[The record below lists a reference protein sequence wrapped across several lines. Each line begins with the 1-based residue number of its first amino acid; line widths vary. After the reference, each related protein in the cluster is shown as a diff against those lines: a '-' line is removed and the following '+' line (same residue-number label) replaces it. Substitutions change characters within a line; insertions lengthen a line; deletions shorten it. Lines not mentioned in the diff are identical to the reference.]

1 MTTVLGFPNLAVQ
14 MLTIQIVLDHDH
26 TDYVD
31 VNFIQEFP
39 YSDDLCYISHCYP
52 YPYSQLYQWL
62 LQLEQDDSRWCNV
75 TKQVMC
81 KSLAGNDVF
90 LLTITE
96 RNASEEE
103 LQQRKGVILTA
114 RVHPGETNSSWMMQ
128 GAIEFLISDHPSARD
143 IRKLCVIKIIPMLN
157 PDGVIVGNYRCS
169 LAKADL
175 NRVYRK
181 PSKELFP
188 TVWHTKQMIECL
200 LQEKGTKDVIA
211 YVDLHGHSR
220 KHNIFTYGCHMPGCN
235 LEQLLEG
242 RLLPWLLFQQCPEKF
257 SFNSCKFSVHKCK
270 ESTGRVVMWRM
281 GIANS
286 FTLEATFCGTKLS
299 PIPRH
304 FTVED
309 YKSMGGD
316 LCKVISNYAK
326 YKHSKISMTGSLVNL
341 ALHLKASSEENN
353 CVIST
358 VVTHATST
366 SPTAACVPAEFGMTS
381 EKVTDNFSAQQQPVD
396 IIKNCKIEDLENE
409 STTSGSDTSN
419 DDFGSCSTHK
429 RVQRRSRKK
438 DREGKKNRKKRKLVK
453 LSKSSVTGGTPVTTL
468 PQVERDKKSL
478 HACNPIIKMPPFVN
492 RYANRS
498 NGGIPMFA
506 EERLRERKA
515 KKSETCLENNS
526 YLQDLSTSEVIE
538 TVDYH
543 ITPSPIQFDSKLQKS
558 QSAKAAC
565 TQTKN
570 TLPSRK
576 SYSATGNPDDHPTVS
591 TSFVLSK
598 PTRSMDKKLPEHCH
612 SSYNFLTSSDLTTLL
627 DSHYHTRKSIEPQRF
642 HHKTRKLG
650 HNLNI
655 STDDSSWY
663 SLPSIC
669 QLKSKRL

>member
-1 MTTVLGFPNLAVQ
+1 
-14 MLTIQIVLDHDH
+14 
-26 TDYVD
+26 
-31 VNFIQEFP
+31 
-39 YSDDLCYISHCYP
+39 
-52 YPYSQLYQWL
+52 
-62 LQLEQDDSRWCNV
+62 
-75 TKQVMC
+75 MC

-96 RNASEEE
+96 RGASAEE
-103 LQQRKGVILTA
+103 LQQRKGVVLTA

-143 IRKLCVIKIIPMLN
+143 MRKLCIIKVVPMLN

-188 TVWHTKQMIECL
+188 TVWHTKQMIESF

-257 SFNSCKFSVHKCK
+257 SFSSCKFSVHKCK

-309 YKSMGGD
+309 YKTMGED

-326 YKHSKISMTGSLVNL
+326 YKHCKASMTGSLVNL
-341 ALHLKASSEENN
+341 ALHLKANSEENDS
-353 CVIST
+353 VLST
-358 VVTHATST
+358 VITQATSM
-366 SPTAACVPAEFGMTS
+366 SSMAINAPVEFGITKS
-381 EKVTDNFSAQQQPVD
+381 EDYSTQQQPID

-419 DDFGSCSTHK
+419 DEFTSYSTHK
-429 RVQRRSRKK
+429 RLQRRSRKK
-438 DREGKKNRKKRKLVK
+438 DTEGKKSRKKRKMVK
-453 LSKSSVTGGTPVTTL
+453 LSVKSSLAPVTPTPL
-468 PQVERDKKSL
+468 GQIERDKKSP
-478 HACNPIIKMPPFVN
+478 HTVNAIIKMPLFVN

-506 EERLRERKA
+506 EERLRERRA
-515 KKSETCLENNS
+515 KRTETCS
-526 YLQDLSTSEVIE
+526 YLQDDHPTGEVE
-538 TVDYH
+538 TIDH
-543 ITPSPIQFDSKLQKS
+543 LLTPSPIQFDAKQKS
-558 QSAKAAC
+558 LSAKVA
-565 TQTKN
+565 TQSKN
-570 TLPSRK
+570 MVPSRK
-576 SYSATGNPDDHPTVS
+576 SHSASGNLEEQS
-591 TSFVLSK
+591 SSFTLSK
-598 PTRSMDKKLPEHCH
+598 PTTYKIERKLSEQCNA
-612 SSYNFLTSSDLTTLL
+612 SFNYLTSNDVTMLL
-627 DSHYHTRKSIEPQRF
+627 DSHYQTRKSMGPRCF
-642 HHKTRKLG
+642 HHKTKILG

-655 STDDSSWY
+655 STDDSSLC

-669 QLKSKRL
+669 QWKK

>member
-1 MTTVLGFPNLAVQ
+1 MYFV
-14 MLTIQIVLDHDH
+14 
-26 TDYVD
+26 
-31 VNFIQEFP
+31 QEFA

-52 YPYSQLYQWL
+52 YPYSQLCQWL
-62 LQLEQDDSRWCNV
+62 LKMEQDDKKWCNV

-96 RNASEEE
+96 SNASEEE

-128 GAIEFLISDHPSARD
+128 GAVEFLTSDHPSAKE
-143 IRKLCVIKIIPMLN
+143 IRKLCVIKIVPMLN

-181 PSKELFP
+181 PRKELFP
-188 TVWHTKQMIECL
+188 TVWCTKQMIESFL
-200 LQEKGTKDVIA
+200 LEKGTKDIIA

-257 SFNSCKFSVHKCK
+257 SFSSCKFSVHKCK

-281 GIANS
+281 GITNS

-299 PIPRH
+299 PMPRH

-309 YKSMGGD
+309 YKTMGED

-326 YKHSKISMTGSLVNL
+326 YKHSKTSMMGSLINL
-341 ALHLKASSEENN
+341 ALHLKACSEENDS
-353 CVIST
+353 ILST
-358 VVTHATST
+358 AITQATST
-366 SPTAACVPAEFGMTS
+366 SAATAILPAAEFDISS
-381 EKVTDNFSAQQQPVD
+381 EKVDICSSQQQQPVD

-419 DDFGSCSTHK
+419 DDEFGPTSTHK
-429 RVQRRSRKK
+429 QLQRRPRKK
-438 DREGKKNRKKRKLVK
+438 KDTEGKKSRKRKKMVK
-453 LSKSSVTGGTPVTTL
+453 LSTKPSITGNSPTSTPL
-468 PQVERDKKSL
+468 PLVDREKKST
-478 HACNPIIKMPPFVN
+478 HITASPVVKIPPFVN

-515 KKSETCLENNS
+515 KKSEAESCS
-526 YLQDLSTSEVIE
+526 YLQDLPTSEVIE
-538 TVDYH
+538 TIDYH
-543 ITPSPIQFDSKLQKS
+543 VSRSPIQFDAKLQQKS
-558 QSAKAAC
+558 QSAKTAA
-565 TQTKN
+565 TQLKN
-570 TLPSRK
+570 NLPLRK
-576 SYSATGNPDDHPTVS
+576 SLSATGNFDEHHVTS
-591 TSFVLSK
+591 TSLMPAKPASK
-598 PTRSMDKKLPEHCH
+598 VKLPEHCYP
-612 SSYNFLTSSDLTTLL
+612 SYFITSSDVTTLL
-627 DSHYHTRKSIEPQRF
+627 DCQYHGRSIGPQRP
-642 HHKTRKLG
+642 HHKTKKLG

-669 QLKSKRL
+669 QWKCKHL

>member
-1 MTTVLGFPNLAVQ
+1 
-14 MLTIQIVLDHDH
+14 
-26 TDYVD
+26 
-31 VNFIQEFP
+31 
-39 YSDDLCYISHCYP
+39 
-52 YPYSQLYQWL
+52 
-62 LQLEQDDSRWCNV
+62 
-75 TKQVMC
+75 MC

-96 RNASEEE
+96 RGASAEE
-103 LQQRKGVILTA
+103 LQQRKGVVLTA

-143 IRKLCVIKIIPMLN
+143 IRKLCIIKIVPMLN

-188 TVWHTKQMIECL
+188 TVWHTKQMIESF
-200 LQEKGTKDVIA
+200 LQEKGTKDIIA

-257 SFNSCKFSVHKCK
+257 SFSSCKFSVHKCK

-304 FTVED
+304 FTIED
-309 YKSMGGD
+309 YKTMGED

-326 YKHSKISMTGSLVNL
+326 YKDSKISMTGSLVNL
-341 ALHLKASSEENN
+341 ALHLKANSEENDS
-353 CVIST
+353 VLST
-358 VVTHATST
+358 VITQATRMSST
-366 SPTAACVPAEFGMTS
+366 AISAPVELGITN
-381 EKVTDNFSAQQQPVD
+381 EKSDDYSIQQQQPID

-419 DDFGSCSTHK
+419 DEFSSYSTHK
-429 RVQRRSRKK
+429 RLQRRSRKK
-438 DREGKKNRKKRKLVK
+438 DTEGKKSRKKRKMVK
-453 LSKSSVTGGTPVTTL
+453 LSVKSSLATSSPVTPTPL
-468 PQVERDKKSL
+468 AQVERDKKSP
-478 HACNPIIKMPPFVN
+478 HTINPTIKMPPFVN
-492 RYANRS
+492 RYAHRS

-506 EERLRERKA
+506 EERLRERRA
-515 KKSETCLENNS
+515 KKTEASLDTCS
-526 YLQDLSTSEVIE
+526 YLQDYPTSEVE
-538 TVDYH
+538 TIDYLL
-543 ITPSPIQFDSKLQKS
+543 TPSPIQFDAKQKS
-558 QSAKAAC
+558 LSAKVA
-565 TQTKN
+565 TQSRN
-570 TLPSRK
+570 TMPSRK
-576 SYSATGNPDDHPTVS
+576 SYSASGNFEEQS
-591 TSFVLSK
+591 TSLMLSK
-598 PTRSMDKKLPEHCH
+598 PTAYKIERKLSEQCNA
-612 SSYNFLTSSDLTTLL
+612 SFNFLTSNEVTALL
-627 DSHYHTRKSIEPQRF
+627 DSHYQTRKSIGPPRF
-642 HHKTRKLG
+642 HHKTKILG

-655 STDDSSWY
+655 STDDSSWC
-663 SLPSIC
+663 SLPSIS
-669 QLKSKRL
+669 QWKK

>member
-1 MTTVLGFPNLAVQ
+1 MYLY
-14 MLTIQIVLDHDH
+14 M
-26 TDYVD
+26 
-31 VNFIQEFP
+31 QEFP
-39 YSDDLCYISHCYP
+39 YSEDLCYISHCYP
-52 YPYSQLYQWL
+52 YPYSQLCQWL
-62 LQLEQDDSRWCNV
+62 LQLEQDDKKWCNV

-96 RNASEEE
+96 NNASEEE

-128 GAIEFLISDHPSARD
+128 GAIEFLTSDHPSARE
-143 IRKLCVIKIIPMLN
+143 IRKLCIIKIVPMLN

-181 PSKELFP
+181 PRKELFP
-188 TVWHTKQMIECL
+188 TVWCTKQMIESFL
-200 LQEKGTKDVIA
+200 LEKGTKDVIA

-257 SFNSCKFSVHKCK
+257 SFSSCKFSVHKCK

-309 YKSMGGD
+309 YKIMGED

-326 YKHSKISMTGSLVNL
+326 YKHSKSSMTGSLIKL
-341 ALHLKASSEENN
+341 ALHLKACSEESD
-353 CVIST
+353 CVLTNAHAITPATTTIVST
-358 VVTHATST
+358 
-366 SPTAACVPAEFGMTS
+366 AEFNMTR
-381 EKVTDNFSAQQQPVD
+381 EKVDNCSTQPQPID

-419 DDFGSCSTHK
+419 DEFGSCSTHK
-429 RVQRRSRKK
+429 QLQRRPRKKKDAEGKKSRKK
-438 DREGKKNRKKRKLVK
+438 KMVK
-453 LSKSSVTGGTPVTTL
+453 LSTKPSVPGNSPTSTPL
-468 PQVERDKKSL
+468 PLVEKEKKSP
-478 HACNPIIKMPPFVN
+478 HIIVNPIVKMPPFVN

-515 KKSETCLENNS
+515 KKSEAESS
-526 YLQDLSTSEVIE
+526 YLQDLPTSEVIE
-538 TVDYH
+538 TIDYH
-543 ITPSPIQFDSKLQKS
+543 ISPSPIQFDTKVQQKS
-558 QSAKAAC
+558 LSARATTTQSR
-565 TQTKN
+565 N
-570 TLPSRK
+570 SLPLRK
-576 SYSATGNPDDHPTVS
+576 SYSATGNFDEHTIAS
-591 TSFVLSK
+591 SSFMLTKLTTSKL
-598 PTRSMDKKLPEHCH
+598 MEKKLPEYCNP
-612 SSYNFLTSSDLTTLL
+612 SYFTASSDVTALL
-627 DSHYHTRKSIEPQRF
+627 DCHYQSRSIGSQRSY
-642 HHKTRKLG
+642 HKTKKLG

-663 SLPSIC
+663 SLPSISQWKC
-669 QLKSKRL
+669 KRL

>member
-1 MTTVLGFPNLAVQ
+1 M
-14 MLTIQIVLDHDH
+14 
-26 TDYVD
+26 
-31 VNFIQEFP
+31 
-39 YSDDLCYISHCYP
+39 
-52 YPYSQLYQWL
+52 
-62 LQLEQDDSRWCNV
+62 EQDDKKWCNV

-96 RNASEEE
+96 SNASEEE

-128 GAIEFLISDHPSARD
+128 GAVEFLTSDHPSAKE
-143 IRKLCVIKIIPMLN
+143 IRKLCVIKIVPMLN

-181 PSKELFP
+181 PRKELFP
-188 TVWHTKQMIECL
+188 TVWCTKQMIESFL
-200 LQEKGTKDVIA
+200 LEKGTKDIIA

-257 SFNSCKFSVHKCK
+257 SFSSCKFSVHKCK

-281 GIANS
+281 GITNS

-299 PIPRH
+299 PMPRH

-309 YKSMGGD
+309 YKTMGED

-326 YKHSKISMTGSLVNL
+326 YKHSKTSMMGSLINL
-341 ALHLKASSEENN
+341 ALHLKACSEENDS
-353 CVIST
+353 ILST
-358 VVTHATST
+358 AITQATST
-366 SPTAACVPAEFGMTS
+366 SAATAILPAAEFDMSS
-381 EKVTDNFSAQQQPVD
+381 EKVDICSSQQQPVD

-419 DDFGSCSTHK
+419 DDEFGPSCTHK
-429 RVQRRSRKK
+429 QLQRRPRKKKDTEGKKSRKK
-438 DREGKKNRKKRKLVK
+438 KKMVK
-453 LSKSSVTGGTPVTTL
+453 LSTKPSVTGNSPTSTPL
-468 PQVERDKKSL
+468 PLVDRDKKST
-478 HACNPIIKMPPFVN
+478 HITASPVIKIPPFVN

-515 KKSETCLENNS
+515 KKSEAESCS
-526 YLQDLSTSEVIE
+526 HLQDLPTSEVIE
-538 TVDYH
+538 TIDYYVSR
-543 ITPSPIQFDSKLQKS
+543 SPIQFDAKLQQKS
-558 QSAKAAC
+558 QSAKTAA
-565 TQTKN
+565 TQLKN
-570 TLPSRK
+570 NLPLRK
-576 SYSATGNPDDHPTVS
+576 SLSATGNFDEHPVAS
-591 TSFVLSK
+591 TSLMPAKPASK
-598 PTRSMDKKLPEHCH
+598 VKLPEHCYP
-612 SSYNFLTSSDLTTLL
+612 SYFITSSDVTTLL
-627 DSHYHTRKSIEPQRF
+627 DCQYRGRSIGPQRP
-642 HHKTRKLG
+642 HHKTKKLG

-669 QLKSKRL
+669 QWKCKHL

>member
-1 MTTVLGFPNLAVQ
+1 
-14 MLTIQIVLDHDH
+14 
-26 TDYVD
+26 
-31 VNFIQEFP
+31 
-39 YSDDLCYISHCYP
+39 
-52 YPYSQLYQWL
+52 
-62 LQLEQDDSRWCNV
+62 
-75 TKQVMC
+75 MC
-81 KSLAGNDVF
+81 KTLAGNDVF

-96 RNASEEE
+96 RGASAEE
-103 LQQRKGVILTA
+103 LQQRKGVVLTA

-143 IRKLCVIKIIPMLN
+143 IRKLCIIKIVPMLN

-188 TVWHTKQMIECL
+188 TVWHTKQMIESF

-257 SFNSCKFSVHKCK
+257 SFSSCKFSVHKCK

-281 GIANS
+281 GITNS

-309 YKSMGGD
+309 YKAMGED

-341 ALHLKASSEENN
+341 AWHLKANSEENDS
-353 CVIST
+353 VLST
-358 VVTHATST
+358 VITQATST
-366 SPTAACVPAEFGMTS
+366 SSTAISTPMEFGTIY
-381 EKVTDNFSAQQQPVD
+381 EKYDDHSSQQQPID

-419 DDFGSCSTHK
+419 DEFSSYSTHK
-429 RVQRRSRKK
+429 QLQRRSRKK
-438 DREGKKNRKKRKLVK
+438 VIEGKKSRKKRKMVK
-453 LSKSSVTGGTPVTTL
+453 LSVKSSLATSSPVTPTPL
-468 PQVERDKKSL
+468 AQVERDKKSPQTI
-478 HACNPIIKMPPFVN
+478 NPITKMPPFVN
-492 RYANRS
+492 RYAHRS

-506 EERLRERKA
+506 EERLRERRA
-515 KKSETCLENNS
+515 KKTETSVEICS
-526 YLQDLSTSEVIE
+526 YLQDYSTSEVE
-538 TVDYH
+538 TIDYLL
-543 ITPSPIQFDSKLQKS
+543 TPSPIQFDTKQKS
-558 QSAKAAC
+558 LSAKVI
-565 TQTKN
+565 TQSRN
-570 TLPSRK
+570 MVPSRK
-576 SYSATGNPDDHPTVS
+576 SYSASGNIEEQS
-591 TSFVLSK
+591 ASLMLSK
-598 PTRSMDKKLPEHCH
+598 PATYKIERKLSEQCNA
-612 SSYNFLTSSDLTTLL
+612 SFTSSDVTALL
-627 DSHYHTRKSIEPQRF
+627 DGHYQTRKSIEPHRF
-642 HHKTRKLG
+642 HHKTKILG

-655 STDDSSWY
+655 TTDDSSWC
-663 SLPSIC
+663 SLPSIS
-669 QLKSKRL
+669 QSKSKCL

>member
-1 MTTVLGFPNLAVQ
+1 MYFV
-14 MLTIQIVLDHDH
+14 
-26 TDYVD
+26 
-31 VNFIQEFP
+31 QEFA

-52 YPYSQLYQWL
+52 YPYSQLCQWL
-62 LQLEQDDSRWCNV
+62 LKMEQDDKKWCNV

-96 RNASEEE
+96 SNASEEE

-128 GAIEFLISDHPSARD
+128 GAVEFLTSDHPSAKE
-143 IRKLCVIKIIPMLN
+143 IRKLCVIKIVPMLN

-181 PSKELFP
+181 PRKELFP
-188 TVWHTKQMIECL
+188 TVWCTKQMIESFL
-200 LQEKGTKDVIA
+200 LEKGTKDIIA

-257 SFNSCKFSVHKCK
+257 SFSSCKFSVHKCK

-281 GIANS
+281 GITNS

-299 PIPRH
+299 PMPRH

-309 YKSMGGD
+309 YKTMGED

-326 YKHSKISMTGSLVNL
+326 YKHSKTSMMGSLINL
-341 ALHLKASSEENN
+341 ALHLKACSEENDS
-353 CVIST
+353 ILST
-358 VVTHATST
+358 AITQATST
-366 SPTAACVPAEFGMTS
+366 SAATAILPAAEFDISS
-381 EKVTDNFSAQQQPVD
+381 EKVDICSSQQQQPVD

-419 DDFGSCSTHK
+419 DDEFGPTSTHK
-429 RVQRRSRKK
+429 QLQRRPRKKKDTEGKKSRKK
-438 DREGKKNRKKRKLVK
+438 KKMVK
-453 LSKSSVTGGTPVTTL
+453 LSTKPSVTGNSPTSTPL
-468 PQVERDKKSL
+468 PLVDREKKST
-478 HACNPIIKMPPFVN
+478 HITASPVVKIPPFVN

-515 KKSETCLENNS
+515 KKSEAESCS

-538 TVDYH
+538 TSDYH
-543 ITPSPIQFDSKLQKS
+543 VSRSPIQFDAKLQQKS
-558 QSAKAAC
+558 QSAKTAA
-565 TQTKN
+565 TQLKN
-570 TLPSRK
+570 NLPLRK
-576 SYSATGNPDDHPTVS
+576 SLSATGNFDEHHVTS
-591 TSFVLSK
+591 TSLMPAKPASK
-598 PTRSMDKKLPEHCH
+598 VKLPEHCYP
-612 SSYNFLTSSDLTTLL
+612 SYFITSSDVTTIL
-627 DSHYHTRKSIEPQRF
+627 DCQYHGRSIGPQRP
-642 HHKTRKLG
+642 HHKTKKLG

-663 SLPSIC
+663 NLPSIC
-669 QLKSKRL
+669 QWKCKHL

>member
-1 MTTVLGFPNLAVQ
+1 M
-14 MLTIQIVLDHDH
+14 I
-26 TDYVD
+26 
-31 VNFIQEFP
+31 
-39 YSDDLCYISHCYP
+39 
-52 YPYSQLYQWL
+52 
-62 LQLEQDDSRWCNV
+62 
-75 TKQVMC
+75 C
-81 KSLAGNDVF
+81 KTLAGNDVF

-96 RNASEEE
+96 RNASKEE

-128 GAIEFLISDHPSARD
+128 GVIEFLISDHPSARD
-143 IRKLCVIKIIPMLN
+143 IRKLCITKIVPMLN

-188 TVWHTKQMIECL
+188 AVWYTKQMIESF

-242 RLLPWLLFQQCPEKF
+242 RLMPWLLFQQCPEKF
-257 SFNSCKFSVHKCK
+257 SFSSCKFSVHKCK

-281 GIANS
+281 GISNS

-309 YKSMGGD
+309 YKTMGED

-326 YKHSKISMTGSLVNL
+326 YKHSKISLTGSLVHL
-341 ALHLKASSEENN
+341 ALHLKANSEENDSLL
-353 CVIST
+353 ST
-358 VVTHATST
+358 VITQATST
-366 SPTAACVPAEFGMTS
+366 SSTIVRSPVEFGMVH
-381 EKVTDNFSAQQQPVD
+381 ERRDVQQQPID

-419 DDFGSCSTHK
+419 DEFNSYSTHK
-429 RVQRRSRKK
+429 RLQRRSRKK
-438 DREGKKNRKKRKLVK
+438 KDSEGKRHRKKRKMVK
-453 LSKSSVTGGTPVTTL
+453 LSIKTSSLTTRNPVTPTSL
-468 PQVERDKKSL
+468 IQVERDKKP
-478 HACNPIIKMPPFVN
+478 HVINPIIKMPPFVN

-506 EERLRERKA
+506 EERSRERQARKKA
-515 KKSETCLENNS
+515 LSS
-526 YLQDLSTSEVIE
+526 GSHLQECIPSEVE
-538 TVDYH
+538 TIDYL
-543 ITPSPIQFDSKLQKS
+543 INASSIQFDAKQKA
-558 QSAKAAC
+558 QSAKMA
-565 TQTKN
+565 TQSRDI
-570 TLPSRK
+570 LPSRK
-576 SYSATGNPDDHPTVS
+576 SYSATGNLEEQS
-591 TSFVLSK
+591 ISFMLGK
-598 PTRSMDKKLPEHCH
+598 PTMHKCNASFNPF
-612 SSYNFLTSSDLTTLL
+612 SSRDVTSIL
-627 DSHYHTRKSIEPQRF
+627 DSHYQARRSVESHRY
-642 HHKTRKLG
+642 HHKTKKLG

-655 STDDSSWY
+655 LTDDTSWC

-669 QLKSKRL
+669 QWKK

>member
-1 MTTVLGFPNLAVQ
+1 MYFV
-14 MLTIQIVLDHDH
+14 
-26 TDYVD
+26 
-31 VNFIQEFP
+31 QEFA

-52 YPYSQLYQWL
+52 YPYSQLCQWL
-62 LQLEQDDSRWCNV
+62 LKMEQDDKKWCNV

-96 RNASEEE
+96 SNASEEE

-128 GAIEFLISDHPSARD
+128 GAVEFLTSDHPSAKE
-143 IRKLCVIKIIPMLN
+143 IRKLCVIKIVPMLN

-181 PSKELFP
+181 PRKELFP
-188 TVWHTKQMIECL
+188 TVWCTKQMIESFL
-200 LQEKGTKDVIA
+200 LEKGTKDIIA

-257 SFNSCKFSVHKCK
+257 SFSSCKFSVHKCK

-281 GIANS
+281 GITNS

-299 PIPRH
+299 PMPRH

-309 YKSMGGD
+309 YKTMGED

-326 YKHSKISMTGSLVNL
+326 YKHSKTSMMGSLINL
-341 ALHLKASSEENN
+341 ALHLKACSEENDS
-353 CVIST
+353 ILST
-358 VVTHATST
+358 AITQATST
-366 SPTAACVPAEFGMTS
+366 SAATAILPAAEFDISS
-381 EKVTDNFSAQQQPVD
+381 EKVDICSSQQQQQPVD

-419 DDFGSCSTHK
+419 DDEFGPTSTHK
-429 RVQRRSRKK
+429 QLQRRPRKKKDTEGKKSRKK
-438 DREGKKNRKKRKLVK
+438 KKMVK
-453 LSKSSVTGGTPVTTL
+453 LSTKPSITGNSLTSTPL
-468 PQVERDKKSL
+468 PLVDREKKST
-478 HACNPIIKMPPFVN
+478 HITASPVVKIPPFVN

-515 KKSETCLENNS
+515 KKSEAESCS
-526 YLQDLSTSEVIE
+526 YLQDLPTSEVIE
-538 TVDYH
+538 TSDYH
-543 ITPSPIQFDSKLQKS
+543 VSRSPIQFDAKLQQKS
-558 QSAKAAC
+558 QSAKTAA
-565 TQTKN
+565 TQLKN
-570 TLPSRK
+570 NLPLRK
-576 SYSATGNPDDHPTVS
+576 SLSATGNFDEHHVTS
-591 TSFVLSK
+591 TSLMPAKPASK
-598 PTRSMDKKLPEHCH
+598 VKLPEHCYP
-612 SSYNFLTSSDLTTLL
+612 SYFITSSDVTTIL
-627 DSHYHTRKSIEPQRF
+627 DCQYHGRSIGPQRP
-642 HHKTRKLG
+642 HHKTKKLG

-669 QLKSKRL
+669 QWKCKHL

>member
-1 MTTVLGFPNLAVQ
+1 MYFV
-14 MLTIQIVLDHDH
+14 
-26 TDYVD
+26 
-31 VNFIQEFP
+31 QEFA

-52 YPYSQLYQWL
+52 YPYSQLCQWL
-62 LQLEQDDSRWCNV
+62 LKMEQDDKKWCNV

-96 RNASEEE
+96 SNASEEE

-128 GAIEFLISDHPSARD
+128 GAVEFLTSDHPSAKE
-143 IRKLCVIKIIPMLN
+143 IRKLCVIKIVPMLN

-181 PSKELFP
+181 PRKELFP
-188 TVWHTKQMIECL
+188 TVWCTKQMIESFL
-200 LQEKGTKDVIA
+200 LEKGTKDIIA

-257 SFNSCKFSVHKCK
+257 SFSSCKFSVHKCK

-281 GIANS
+281 GITNS

-299 PIPRH
+299 PMPRH

-309 YKSMGGD
+309 YKTMGED

-326 YKHSKISMTGSLVNL
+326 YKHSKTSMMGSLINL
-341 ALHLKASSEENN
+341 ALHLKACSEENDS
-353 CVIST
+353 ILST
-358 VVTHATST
+358 AITQATST
-366 SPTAACVPAEFGMTS
+366 SAATAILPAAEFDISS
-381 EKVTDNFSAQQQPVD
+381 EKVDICSSQQQQPVD

-419 DDFGSCSTHK
+419 DDEFGPTSTHK
-429 RVQRRSRKK
+429 QLQRRPRKKKDTEGKKSRKK
-438 DREGKKNRKKRKLVK
+438 KKMVK
-453 LSKSSVTGGTPVTTL
+453 LSTKPSITGNSPTSTPL
-468 PQVERDKKSL
+468 PLVDREKKST
-478 HACNPIIKMPPFVN
+478 HITASPVVKIPPFVN

-515 KKSETCLENNS
+515 KKSEAESCS
-526 YLQDLSTSEVIE
+526 YLQDLPTSEVIE
-538 TVDYH
+538 TIDYH
-543 ITPSPIQFDSKLQKS
+543 VSRSPIQFDAKLQQKS
-558 QSAKAAC
+558 QSAKTAA
-565 TQTKN
+565 TQLKN
-570 TLPSRK
+570 NLPLRK
-576 SYSATGNPDDHPTVS
+576 SLSATGNFDEHHVTS
-591 TSFVLSK
+591 TSLMPAKPASK
-598 PTRSMDKKLPEHCH
+598 VKLPEHCYP
-612 SSYNFLTSSDLTTLL
+612 SYFITSSDVTTLL
-627 DSHYHTRKSIEPQRF
+627 DCQYHGRSIGPQRP
-642 HHKTRKLG
+642 HHKTKKLG

-663 SLPSIC
+663 NLPSIC
-669 QLKSKRL
+669 QWKCKHL

>member
-1 MTTVLGFPNLAVQ
+1 
-14 MLTIQIVLDHDH
+14 
-26 TDYVD
+26 
-31 VNFIQEFP
+31 
-39 YSDDLCYISHCYP
+39 
-52 YPYSQLYQWL
+52 
-62 LQLEQDDSRWCNV
+62 
-75 TKQVMC
+75 MC

-96 RNASEEE
+96 KNASEQE

-128 GAIEFLISDHPSARD
+128 GAIEFLISDDPSARD
-143 IRKLCVIKIIPMLN
+143 IRRSCVIKIVPMLN

-188 TVWHTKQMIECL
+188 TVWYTKQMIECF
-200 LQEKGTKDVIA
+200 LQEKGKNVIA
-211 YVDLHGHSR
+211 YFDLHGHSR
-220 KHNIFTYGCHMPGCN
+220 KQNIFTYGCHMPGCN
-235 LEQLLEG
+235 LEQFLEG

-309 YKSMGGD
+309 YKTMGED
-316 LCKVISNYAK
+316 LCKVISSYAN
-326 YKHSKISMTGSLVNL
+326 YKHCKISMTGSLINL
-341 ALHLKASSEENN
+341 ALHVKANSEETDS
-353 CVIST
+353 VLST
-358 VVTHATST
+358 VIMQSTNTPTVAVAAAGGTVTMEFSST
-366 SPTAACVPAEFGMTS
+366 NNT
-381 EKVTDNFSAQQQPVD
+381 KVDNCSNSIIPQQQQPID

-419 DDFGSCSTHK
+419 DEFGSCLTHK
-429 RVQRRSRKK
+429 RLQRRSRKK
-438 DREGKKNRKKRKLVK
+438 KDMETKKSKKKRKVLK
-453 LSKSSVTGGTPVTTL
+453 LSTKSSSLTTNSPVTTAVPL

-478 HACNPIIKMPPFVN
+478 HPIIKMPPFVN

-515 KKSETCLENNS
+515 KKNESCLDHCS
-526 YLQDLSTSEVIE
+526 YLQDFPTEFFETIE
-538 TVDYH
+538 YH
-543 ITPSPIQFDSKLQKS
+543 AVPSPIQFDSKQKS
-558 QSAKAAC
+558 QSAKVVA
-565 TQTKN
+565 QPQN
-570 TLPSRK
+570 MLPSRK
-576 SYSATGNPDDHPTVS
+576 SYSATSNLEEHQIVS
-591 TSFVLSK
+591 PTSFTLSK
-598 PTRSMDKKLPEHCH
+598 HNAHKMMEKRLSEPCY
-612 SSYNFLTSSDLTTLL
+612 SSLSCFLNSNDVTALL
-627 DSHYHTRKSIEPQRF
+627 DNRQTRKSIATQRF
-642 HHKTRKLG
+642 HHKTKKLG

-669 QLKSKRL
+669 HWKSRHL

>member
-1 MTTVLGFPNLAVQ
+1 MYFV
-14 MLTIQIVLDHDH
+14 
-26 TDYVD
+26 
-31 VNFIQEFP
+31 QEFA

-52 YPYSQLYQWL
+52 YPYSQLCQWL
-62 LQLEQDDSRWCNV
+62 LKMEQDDKKWCNV

-96 RNASEEE
+96 SNASEEE

-128 GAIEFLISDHPSARD
+128 GAVEFLTSDHPSAKE
-143 IRKLCVIKIIPMLN
+143 IRKLCVIKIVPMLN

-181 PSKELFP
+181 PRKELFP
-188 TVWHTKQMIECL
+188 TVWCTKQMIESFL
-200 LQEKGTKDVIA
+200 LEKGTKDIIA

-257 SFNSCKFSVHKCK
+257 SFSSCKFSVHKCK

-281 GIANS
+281 GITNS

-299 PIPRH
+299 PMPRH

-309 YKSMGGD
+309 YKTMGED

-326 YKHSKISMTGSLVNL
+326 YKHSKTSMMGSLINL
-341 ALHLKASSEENN
+341 ALHLKACSEENDS
-353 CVIST
+353 ILST
-358 VVTHATST
+358 AITQATST
-366 SPTAACVPAEFGMTS
+366 SAATAILPAAEFDISS
-381 EKVTDNFSAQQQPVD
+381 EKVDICSSQQQQPVD

-419 DDFGSCSTHK
+419 DDEFGPTSTHK
-429 RVQRRSRKK
+429 QLQRRPRKKKDTEGKKSRKK
-438 DREGKKNRKKRKLVK
+438 KKMVK
-453 LSKSSVTGGTPVTTL
+453 LSTKPSIIGNSPTSTPL
-468 PQVERDKKSL
+468 PLVDREKKST
-478 HACNPIIKMPPFVN
+478 HITASPVVKIPPFVN

-515 KKSETCLENNS
+515 KKSEAESCS
-526 YLQDLSTSEVIE
+526 YLQDLPTSEVIE
-538 TVDYH
+538 TIDYH
-543 ITPSPIQFDSKLQKS
+543 VSRSPIQFDAKLQQKS
-558 QSAKAAC
+558 QSAKTAA
-565 TQTKN
+565 TQLKN
-570 TLPSRK
+570 NLPLRK
-576 SYSATGNPDDHPTVS
+576 SLSATGNFDEHHVTS
-591 TSFVLSK
+591 TSLMPAKPASK
-598 PTRSMDKKLPEHCH
+598 VKLPEHCYP
-612 SSYNFLTSSDLTTLL
+612 SYFITSSDVTTLL
-627 DSHYHTRKSIEPQRF
+627 DCQYHGRSIGPQRP
-642 HHKTRKLG
+642 HHKTKKLG

-669 QLKSKRL
+669 QWKCKHL